1 MKKKKREIQDEYQPD
16 LSQASLS
23 KNPLKNSLIDGELD
37 GDRTNLG
44 VDVGDLLDRAALAW
58 PAMSSGDYAAI
69 SALA

>member
-1 MKKKKREIQDEYQPD
+1 MKKKKRETQDEYQPD

-44 VDVGDLLDRAALAW
+44 VDVGDLLDRAALA
-58 PAMSSGDYAAI
+58 
-69 SALA
+69 